1 MPAGLRMDTTTF
13 RAGIILHETLHV
25 IYDSIDDAGAH
36 RANDHCYEAFAM
48 RAAGHAADRSDV
60 RQCRPDLFP

>member
-1 MPAGLRMDTTTF
+1 MDAETF

-25 IYDSIDDAGAH
+25 IYDTIDDADAH

-48 RAAGHAADRSDV
+48 RAAGHAADSSDV
-60 RQCRPDLFP
+60 RQFRPDLFP